1 MKLKTMKRIS
11 HLLKE
16 YMKMLACPFNSG
28 SPIDS
33 KKMASE
39 PEKDC
44 LNCSKKKDSKIPASA
59 GQRELL
65 HHFIHFHSEN

>member
-1 MKLKTMKRIS
+1 
-11 HLLKE
+11 
-16 YMKMLACPFNSG
+16 MKMLTCPFKARRS
-28 SPIDS
+28 IDS
-33 KKMASE
+33 KKLVSE
-39 PEKDC
+39 LEKEC

>member
-1 MKLKTMKRIS
+1 MKRIS

-16 YMKMLACPFNSG
+16 WKKMLACPFNVRR
-28 SPIDS
+28 PVDN
-33 KKMASE
+33 KKLASE
-39 PEKDC
+39 LEKEC
-44 LNCSKKKDSKIPASA
+44 LNCSKKKDIKIPESA